1 MAFATMITILCTW
14 GLQSMNVNLYPL
26 PTALIAMPI
35 SIMGTV
41 LFLLA
46 LLIFAYPALIAYFI
60 AAVILFAGFSALAI
74 GWKLWRLRNKITK
87 IEKIDYDP
95 FFYRIPETHNNYFTY
110 IRW

>member
-1 MAFATMITILCTW
+1 MHFNNNISSSFLTKGHRTLTWGTIL
-14 GLQSMNVNLYPL
+14 
-26 PTALIAMPI
+26 
-35 SIMGTV
+35 MGTI

-60 AAVILFAGFSALAI
+60 AVVILFAGFSALAI
-74 GWKLWRLRNKITK
+74 GWKLWQLRNKITK

-95 FFYRIPETHNNYFTY
+95 FFYRTAETHRNYFTY

>member
-1 MAFATMITILCTW
+1 MHFKNNISSSFLTKGHRTLIWGTILL
-14 GLQSMNVNLYPL
+14 G
-26 PTALIAMPI
+26 AA
-35 SIMGTV
+35 

-60 AAVILFAGFSALAI
+60 AAVILFAGFSSLAI
-74 GWKLWRLRNKITK
+74 GWNLWRLRNKITK

-95 FFYRIPETHNNYFTY
+95 FFYRVPKTHHSYFTY

>member
-1 MAFATMITILCTW
+1 MHFNNNISSSFLTKCYRTVTWGTIL
-14 GLQSMNVNLYPL
+14 L
-26 PTALIAMPI
+26 
-35 SIMGTV
+35 GTV

-95 FFYRIPETHNNYFTY
+95 FFYRIPETLNSYFTY

>member
-1 MAFATMITILCTW
+1 MYFNNNIPNSLLTKGHKTLTF
-14 GLQSMNVNLYPL
+14 
-26 PTALIAMPI
+26 
-35 SIMGTV
+35 GTFVLGIV

-95 FFYRIPETHNNYFTY
+95 FFYRIPETHHSYFTY

>member
-1 MAFATMITILCTW
+1 MHFNNNISSSFLTKGHRTLTWGTILL
-14 GLQSMNVNLYPL
+14 GN
-26 PTALIAMPI
+26 
-35 SIMGTV
+35 V
-41 LFLLA
+41 LFILA

-95 FFYRIPETHNNYFTY
+95 FFYRAPETHRNYFTY

>member
-1 MAFATMITILCTW
+1 MHFNNNISSSFLTKGHRTLTWGTIL
-14 GLQSMNVNLYPL
+14 L
-26 PTALIAMPI
+26 
-35 SIMGTV
+35 GTL

-60 AAVILFAGFSALAI
+60 AAVILFGGFSSLAI

-95 FFYRIPETHNNYFTY
+95 FFYRIPETHHSYFTY

>member
-1 MAFATMITILCTW
+1 MHFENNISNSFLTKSHRTLTW
-14 GLQSMNVNLYPL
+14 GIVFL
-26 PTALIAMPI
+26 
-35 SIMGTV
+35 GTV
-41 LFLLA
+41 LFLIA

-95 FFYRIPETHNNYFTY
+95 FFYRIPETHHSYFTY

>member
-1 MAFATMITILCTW
+1 MYFNNNISSSFLTKGYRTLTLGAILLGTI
-14 GLQSMNVNLYPL
+14 
-26 PTALIAMPI
+26 
-35 SIMGTV
+35 

-74 GWKLWRLRNKITK
+74 GWKLWLLRNKITK

-95 FFYRIPETHNNYFTY
+95 FFYRIPETHHSYFTY

>member
-1 MAFATMITILCTW
+1 MHFNNNISSSFLKKGHRTLTWATILF
-14 GLQSMNVNLYPL
+14 
-26 PTALIAMPI
+26 
-35 SIMGTV
+35 GTV

-60 AAVILFAGFSALAI
+60 AAVILFTGFSAFAI

-95 FFYRIPETHNNYFTY
+95 FFYRTPETHRSYFTY

>member
-1 MAFATMITILCTW
+1 MHFNNNISSSFLTKGHRTLTWGTILL
-14 GLQSMNVNLYPL
+14 G
-26 PTALIAMPI
+26 AA
-35 SIMGTV
+35 

-74 GWKLWRLRNKITK
+74 GWKLWRLRNEAIKL
-87 IEKIDYDP
+87 EKMDNDP
-95 FFYRIPETHNNYFTY
+95 FFYRSPKTYGGHFTY

>member
-1 MAFATMITILCTW
+1 MHFNNNISSSFLTKGHRTLTWGTILL
-14 GLQSMNVNLYPL
+14 GA
-26 PTALIAMPI
+26 AL
-35 SIMGTV
+35 
-41 LFLLA
+41 FFLA

-95 FFYRIPETHNNYFTY
+95 FFYRIPETHHSYFTY

>member
-1 MAFATMITILCTW
+1 MHFNNNISSSFLTKGHRTLTWGTILF
-14 GLQSMNVNLYPL
+14 
-26 PTALIAMPI
+26 
-35 SIMGTV
+35 GTV

-60 AAVILFAGFSALAI
+60 AAVILFTGFSALAI

-87 IEKIDYDP
+87 IEKIDCDP
-95 FFYRIPETHNNYFTY
+95 FFYRIPETHHSYFTY

>member
-1 MAFATMITILCTW
+1 MHFNNNISSSFLTKGHRTLTWGTIL
-14 GLQSMNVNLYPL
+14 L
-26 PTALIAMPI
+26 
-35 SIMGTV
+35 GTL

-87 IEKIDYDP
+87 IEKIDHDP
-95 FFYRIPETHNNYFTY
+95 FFYRIPETHHSYFTY

>member
-1 MAFATMITILCTW
+1 MHFNNNISSSFLTKGHRTLTWGTILL
-14 GLQSMNVNLYPL
+14 GA
-26 PTALIAMPI
+26 AL
-35 SIMGTV
+35 
-41 LFLLA
+41 FFLA

-95 FFYRIPETHNNYFTY
+95 FFYMIPETHHSYFTY

>member
-1 MAFATMITILCTW
+1 MHFNNNISSLFLTKGYRTLTWGTILF
-14 GLQSMNVNLYPL
+14 
-26 PTALIAMPI
+26 
-35 SIMGTV
+35 GTV

-60 AAVILFAGFSALAI
+60 AAVILFTGFSALAI

-95 FFYRIPETHNNYFTY
+95 FFYRIPETHHSYFTY

>member
-1 MAFATMITILCTW
+1 MYFNNNISSSFLTKGHRTLTWGTIL
-14 GLQSMNVNLYPL
+14 L
-26 PTALIAMPI
+26 
-35 SIMGTV
+35 GTV

-60 AAVILFAGFSALAI
+60 AAVILFGGFSSLAI

-95 FFYRIPETHNNYFTY
+95 FFYMIPETHHSYFTY

>member
-1 MAFATMITILCTW
+1 MHFNNNISSPFLTKRHRTVTWGTILL
-14 GLQSMNVNLYPL
+14 G
-26 PTALIAMPI
+26 AA
-35 SIMGTV
+35 

-74 GWKLWRLRNKITK
+74 GWKLWRLGNKITK
-87 IEKIDYDP
+87 FEKIDYDP
-95 FFYRIPETHNNYFTY
+95 FFYRTPETHRSYFTY

>member
-1 MAFATMITILCTW
+1 MHFNNNISSSFLTKGHRTLTWGTILL
-14 GLQSMNVNLYPL
+14 G
-26 PTALIAMPI
+26 AA
-35 SIMGTV
+35 

-74 GWKLWRLRNKITK
+74 GWKLWQFKNDVTK
-87 IEKIDYDP
+87 LEKIDSDP
-95 FFYRIPETHNNYFTY
+95 FIYRKPETHHNYFTY

>member
-1 MAFATMITILCTW
+1 MHFNNNISSSFLTKGHRTLTWGTIL
-14 GLQSMNVNLYPL
+14 L
-26 PTALIAMPI
+26 
-35 SIMGTV
+35 GTL

-74 GWKLWRLRNKITK
+74 GWKLWRLGNKITK
-87 IEKIDYDP
+87 FEKIDYDP
-95 FFYRIPETHNNYFTY
+95 FFYRTPETHLNYFTY

>member
-1 MAFATMITILCTW
+1 MHFNNNISSSFLTKGHRTLTWGTILL
-14 GLQSMNVNLYPL
+14 GA
-26 PTALIAMPI
+26 AL
-35 SIMGTV
+35 
-41 LFLLA
+41 FHLA

-87 IEKIDYDP
+87 IEKIDHDP
-95 FFYRIPETHNNYFTY
+95 FFYRIPETRHSYFTY

>member
-1 MAFATMITILCTW
+1 MHFNNNISSSFLTKGHRTLIWGTILL
-14 GLQSMNVNLYPL
+14 GV
-26 PTALIAMPI
+26 
-35 SIMGTV
+35 V

-60 AAVILFAGFSALAI
+60 AVVILFAGFSALAI

-87 IEKIDYDP
+87 LETVDYHP
-95 FFYRIPETHNNYFTY
+95 FFYRTPETHRSYFTY